1 MRKWQKLK
9 KTKKTTQTLEEFIFS
24 IDKDY

>member
-9 KTKKTTQTLEEFIFS
+9 KSKKTTHTLEEFIFS

>member
-9 KTKKTTQTLEEFIFS
+9 KSKKTQHTLEEFIFS